1 MDKLIELGGE
11 GIIRGYQG
19 LVVKMR
25 VLRKLFLF
33 GEGGVRWLS
42 KLEGTQTVGSR
53 LEIIFIEVMQIIK
66 SQGS

>member
-11 GIIRGYQG
+11 GIIGGYQG

-42 KLEGTQTVGSR
+42 KLEGT
-53 LEIIFIEVMQIIK
+53 
-66 SQGS
+66 